1 MQRAGGVSKTAIFTI
16 VSNNY
21 RHFARTLAAS
31 VHAHDP
37 TLDVFLALCDDPL
50 PGPRDA
56 RDAYTEIGIREL
68 GLPRFDRFSFQYTI
82 LELNT
87 AIKPWAIAALFA
99 RGYERVIYFDPDI
112 RLYGSVAPIL
122 ARLDAAGIV
131 LTPHLTDWL
140 DDGHH
145 PSELSILQ
153 SGSYNLGFIALSRT
167 PSTQRFVQWWQGK
180 LTRDCVVDIARG
192 LFTDQKWIDLVPGMY
207 PGVTIVR
214 EPGWNVAYWNLNHR
228 RVERTVDGATT
239 VDGAPLLFFH
249 FSGFAPGAKLLS
261 KHQDRFT
268 IEALPSAVRA
278 LTDGYAAALVDNGH
292 DDCRGL
298 PYAFGRLPSG
308 TPIPDLVRRAYREQ
322 FPWDDPHPDLWTDEG
337 EAFLLDWLARPAPE
351 YGRQPWVSRLAAALY
366 RQRPDLQAA
375 FPDVGNRHGKAFA
388 HWFVEQAPAQ
398 EKLPA
403 AFVDPVRDAL
413 AGRPRSAARTGTAG
427 VGRAGSGVAAPPPA
441 APLAAGS
448 ATSASSPAPAAPGL
462 VLDTDEGVPVALTA
476 EVAVDVD
483 GGTRGAYRLAYRV
496 AWGLRRAVKPLTTQS
511 FRHRVRH
518 ALLRKAYFDDDYAT
532 PPLVAPA
539 AGAAP
544 EPAIRYPA
552 HVRGAGD
559 AGDRGVNV
567 VGYLGAESGIG
578 ESARAMLRILKAG
591 AVPVAPI
598 NFRTGNLS
606 RMDESIPG
614 VTATEELH
622 AINLFHVNAD
632 QMAIA
637 KASLGASLFAGRY
650 NIGFWAWELADF
662 PDAWVPAF
670 DLVDE
675 VWVPSTFCQQAVGQK
690 APVPVLC
697 MPHSVEAPAGLVGD
711 RARFAI
717 AADEIAYLAMCDVL
731 SVPER
736 KNPLGVAEAFRE
748 AFPGSERVRLILKIG
763 NLEFQPDL
771 AARLRDLARADP
783 RIVLIEGYL
792 ARADLWTLM
801 ASVDCYVS
809 LHRAEGFGLGMAEA
823 MACGKAVVATAW
835 SGNVDF
841 TRADNAL
848 LVDCTLTPLARD
860 LGPYRKG
867 EAWAEPDLDSAA
879 RAMREVAAS
888 PALRARLADRGLR
901 TVANELSPA
910 ALAPRI
916 RGRLERIHA
925 LLRETHSPRSP

>member
-1 MQRAGGVSKTAIFTI
+1 MQRASDVSRTAIVTI

-37 TLDVFLALCDDPL
+37 ALDVFLALCDDPL

-68 GLPRFDRFSFQYTI
+68 GLPRFDRFTFQYTI

-122 ARLDAAGIV
+122 ARLDAAEIV

-180 LTRDCVVDIARG
+180 LTRDCVVDIPRG

-214 EPGWNVAYWNLNHR
+214 EPTWNVAYWNLNHR
-228 RVERTVDGATT
+228 RAERTVDGVTT

-278 LTDGYAAALVDNGH
+278 LTDGYAAALADNGV

-322 FPWDDPHPDLWTDEG
+322 FPWDDPHPDLWTREG

-375 FPDVGNRHGKAFA
+375 FPDVGHKHGKAFA
-388 HWFVEQAPAQ
+388 HWFVEEAPTQ
-398 EKLPA
+398 EKLPP

-413 AGRPRSAARTGTAG
+413 AGRPRGAARASAAAA
-427 VGRAGSGVAAPPPA
+427 GRAGAGTAPPCDDLPSTS
-441 APLAAGS
+441 GS
-448 ATSASSPAPAAPGL
+448 ATSAASATSGL
-462 VLDTDEGVPVALTA
+462 VLDTDAGVPMALTG

-483 GGTRGAYRLAYRV
+483 GGARGAYRFAYRV

-539 AGAAP
+539 PGAAP
-544 EPAIRYPA
+544 EPSIRYPA
-552 HVRGAGD
+552 HVRGAAD
-559 AGDRGVNV
+559 TADTGVNV

-591 AVPVAPI
+591 EVPVAPI

-606 RMDESIPG
+606 RMHESIPG
-614 VTATEELH
+614 VAATEELH

-637 KASLGASLFAGRY
+637 RASLGASLFAGRY
-650 NIGFWAWELADF
+650 NIGFWAWELAQF

-711 RARFAI
+711 RARFGI
-717 AADEIAYLAMCDVL
+717 ADGEIAFLAMCDVL

-736 KNPLGVAEAFRE
+736 KNPLGAVDAFRA
-748 AFPGSERVRLILKIG
+748 AFRSDERVRLVLKIG

-771 AARLRDLARADP
+771 AARLADLARDDP
-783 RIVLIEGYL
+783 RIVLVRGYL
-792 ARADLWTLM
+792 ARAELWTLL

-823 MACGKAVVATAW
+823 MACGKAVVATPW
-835 SGNVDF
+835 SGNADF

-848 LVDCTLTPLARD
+848 LVDYTLVPLARD
-860 LGPYRKG
+860 LGPYREG
-867 EAWAEPDLDSAA
+867 ELWAEPDLDSAA
-879 RAMREVAAS
+879 RALREVAAS
-888 PALRARLADRGLR
+888 PALRARLAERGLR
-901 TVANELSPA
+901 IVAQELSPA

-916 RGRLERIHA
+916 GGRLERIHA
-925 LLRETHSPRSP
+925 LLREADSPRSR

>member
-1 MQRAGGVSKTAIFTI
+1 MQQARGVDKTAIFTI

-37 TLDVFLALCDDPL
+37 AVDVFLVRCDDPL
-50 PGPRDA
+50 PGPPDA

-68 GLPRFDRFSFQYTI
+68 GLPRFDRFTFQYTI

-99 RGYERVIYFDPDI
+99 RGYERVVYFDPDI

-122 ARLDAAGIV
+122 AHLDTAAIV
-131 LTPHLTDWL
+131 LTPHLTDRL

-145 PSELSILQ
+145 PSELAILQ
-153 SGSYNLGFIALSRT
+153 SGSYNLGFIALRRAPAT
-167 PSTQRFVQWWQGK
+167 ERFVPWWQGK
-180 LTRDCVVDIARG
+180 LTRDCVVDIPRG

-207 PGVTIVR
+207 PGVAIVR
-214 EPGWNVAYWNLNHR
+214 DPTWNVAYWNLNHR
-228 RVERTVDGATT
+228 RVERAPDGTTT
-239 VDGAPLLFFH
+239 VDGAPLVFFH
-249 FSGFAPGAKLLS
+249 FSGFSPGAKLLS

-268 IEALPSAVRA
+268 IEGLPPAVRA
-278 LTDGYAAALVDNGH
+278 LTDGYAAALTDNGL
-292 DDCRGL
+292 DACRAL

-308 TPIPDLVRRAYREQ
+308 TPIADLVRRAYREQ
-322 FPWDDPHPDLWTDEG
+322 FPWDDPHPDLWTSEG
-337 EAFLLDWLARPAPE
+337 EAFIVDWLGRPAPE

-388 HWFVEQAPAQ
+388 HWFVEHAPVQ
-398 EKLPA
+398 EKLAP

-413 AGRPRSAARTGTAG
+413 AGRTRRVTSAD
-427 VGRAGSGVAAPPPA
+427 VSRAPGVAGEPA
-441 APLAAGS
+441 RSGTTGAAS
-448 ATSASSPAPAAPGL
+448 TPVGL
-462 VLDTDEGVPVALTA
+462 TLDTAEGVPVALA
-476 EVAVDVD
+476 DAAADVE
-483 GGTRGAYRLAYRV
+483 GGRRGAYRLAYRV

-532 PPLVAPA
+532 PPLTASA
-539 AGAAP
+539 ADGTAEA
-544 EPAIRYPA
+544 AIRYPA
-552 HVRGAGD
+552 HVRSAADAAGT
-559 AGDRGVNV
+559 GVNV

-578 ESARAMLRILKAG
+578 ESARAMLRILKA
-591 AVPVAPI
+591 ADIPVAPI
-598 NFRTGNLS
+598 NFRTGNVS
-606 RMDESIPG
+606 RMHESLPG
-614 VTATEELH
+614 VAATEALH
-622 AINLFHVNAD
+622 AISLFHINAD

-637 KASLGASLFAGRY
+637 RASLGASLFAGRY

-662 PDAWVPAF
+662 PDDWVAAF

-675 VWVPSTFCQQAVGQK
+675 VWVPSTFCQQAIGQK

-697 MPHSVEAPAGLVGD
+697 MPHSVEAPAQLAPD
-711 RARFAI
+711 RGRFGI
-717 AADEIAYLAMCDVL
+717 ASDEIAFLAMCDVL

-736 KNPLGVAEAFRE
+736 KNPLGVAEAFRA
-748 AFPGSERVRLILKIG
+748 AFRGGERVRLLLKVG

-783 RIVLIEGYL
+783 RIVLVHGYL

-801 ASVDCYVS
+801 ASIDCYVS

-848 LVDCTLTPLARD
+848 LVDYTLTPITGD

-867 EAWAEPDLDSAA
+867 ESWAEPDLDSAA
-879 RAMREVAAS
+879 RALRDVAAS
-888 PALRARLADRGLR
+888 ADLRARLAARGLR
-901 TVANELSPA
+901 TVAHELAPA

-916 RGRLERIHA
+916 RGRLARIRA
-925 LLRETHSPRSP
+925 LLGDAARFV